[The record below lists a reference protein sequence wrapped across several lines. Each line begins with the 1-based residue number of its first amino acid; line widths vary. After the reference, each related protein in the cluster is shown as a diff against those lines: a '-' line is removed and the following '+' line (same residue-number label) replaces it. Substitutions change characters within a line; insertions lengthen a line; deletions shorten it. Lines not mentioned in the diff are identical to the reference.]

1 MGYGSDGKQ
10 GGNGA
15 GSKAGAEAHKEF
27 SKADSPA
34 SVKKMASGKTNYKG
48 R

>member
-1 MGYGSDGKQ
+1 MADYPKADGKQ
-10 GGNGA
+10 GVRA
-15 GSKAGAEAHKEF
+15 GSDCGAHAAF

-34 SVKKMASGKTNYKG
+34 SVKKMAQGATKYKH

>member
-1 MGYGSDGKQ
+1 MAKADGKQ
-10 GGNGA
+10 GVNPGSDHGA
-15 GSKAGAEAHKEF
+15 HEAF

-34 SVKKMASGKTNYKG
+34 SVKKMASGKTNYKH